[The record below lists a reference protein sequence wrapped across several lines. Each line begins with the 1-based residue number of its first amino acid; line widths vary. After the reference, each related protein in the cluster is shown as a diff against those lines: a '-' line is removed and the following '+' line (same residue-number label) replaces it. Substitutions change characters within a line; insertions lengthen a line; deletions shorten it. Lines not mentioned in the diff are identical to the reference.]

1 MTYDDLEVNMR
12 LLYHQ
17 IDGSKKIMKV
27 VRKGVDGFGQHSVV
41 FQSTTTCAQAYC
53 IAKHVPIW
61 NIEEAKTIRLISI
74 NIDGIKLDRTF
85 TIKELEKDFRDECM
99 LVPSNDDEIKLVEIN
114 GTNITDF
121 VETKNSVLT
130 FGDIAAYFN
139 WE

>member
-1 MTYDDLEVNMR
+1 M
-12 LLYHQ
+12 
-17 IDGSKKIMKV
+17 
-27 VRKGVDGFGQHSVV
+27 
-41 FQSTTTCAQAYC
+41 
-53 IAKHVPIW
+53 
-61 NIEEAKTIRLISI
+61 ISI

>member
-12 LLYHQ
+12 LLCHRT
-17 IDGSKKIMKV
+17 DESKKIMKV
-27 VRKGVDGFGQHSVV
+27 VRKGVDGFGKHSVV

-53 IAKHVPIW
+53 IAKHVPLW
-61 NIEEAKTIRLISI
+61 NIEEAKTIHLISI

-85 TIKELEKDFRDECM
+85 AFKELEDDFQGECM

-121 VETKNSVLT
+121 VETKNNVLT
-130 FGDIAAYFN
+130 FGDIATYLN
-139 WE
+139 LE